1 MTSAMNSPF
10 KPKEKSPMRI
20 RHLVA
25 LTYLSL
31 LAALPGPATVEAQSP
46 DEAEVSN
53 GEENVVGTIEMV
65 ADGET
70 WTFEVREGPV
80 RGGFSTGY
88 REQPRAG
95 RMVLGAGLHGWHRD
109 SDAQIRVSV
118 GVLRE
123 TMEHMCDPFANQV
136 RFSPADE
143 RATGLRLREGDE
155 PSETCPP
162 RPDVM
167 NSGLATH
174 INLTEATFDE
184 EAGTL
189 HVVGTFAGPLGR
201 GDDAMQITEGR
212 FEATL
217 RSYDEL

>member
-1 MTSAMNSPF
+1 MW
-10 KPKEKSPMRI
+10 I
-20 RHLVA
+20 RRLVA
-25 LTYLSL
+25 LTCLSL

-46 DEAEVSN
+46 EEAEASN
-53 GEENVVGTIEMV
+53 AEEDVVGTIEMV
-65 ADGET
+65 ADGEP

-88 REQPRAG
+88 SEQPRAG

-118 GVLRE
+118 GVLSE

-143 RATGLRLREGDE
+143 RASGGRLRPDGN

-162 RPDVM
+162 EPDVM
-167 NSGLATH
+167 NSGLATR

-201 GDDAMQITEGR
+201 GDDAVQVTEGR

-217 RSYDEL
+217 RPYDELER

>member
-1 MTSAMNSPF
+1 
-10 KPKEKSPMRI
+10 MRM

-25 LTYLSL
+25 LTCLLL
-31 LAALPGPATVEAQSP
+31 LAALAGPAIVEAQSP
-46 DEAEVSN
+46 DEAEASTAE
-53 GEENVVGTIEMV
+53 GNVVGTIEMV

-80 RGGFSTGY
+80 QGGFSTGY
-88 REQPRAG
+88 SEQPRAG
-95 RMVLGAGLHGWHRD
+95 RMVLGAGLHGWHLD
-109 SDAQIRVSV
+109 SDAQVRVSV
-118 GVLRE
+118 GVWRE

-143 RATGLRLREGDE
+143 RASGGRLRPDGT

-162 RPDVM
+162 DPDVM
-167 NSGLATH
+167 NSGLALH
-174 INLTEATFDE
+174 INLDEAAFDA
-184 EAGTL
+184 EAATL

-201 GDDAMQITEGR
+201 GDDIMQVTEGR